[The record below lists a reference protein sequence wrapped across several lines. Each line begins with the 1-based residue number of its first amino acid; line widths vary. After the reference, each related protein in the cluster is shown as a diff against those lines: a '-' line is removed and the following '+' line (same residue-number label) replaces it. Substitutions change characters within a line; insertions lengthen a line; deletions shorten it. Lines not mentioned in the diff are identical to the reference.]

1 MGVEA
6 FFWADLWK
14 RRHINLW
21 LMIPLYALG
30 LIFHFLVD
38 TIFSCLFCCFIR
50 GAAICLVCL
59 HSKISLIES
68 HIFRFFVQNHYLSE
82 SITCPGQSKVILD
95 AEFPSHFPVS
105 IVMVFASRML
115 LYSYL

>member
-1 MGVEA
+1 MRAWEVEA

-38 TIFSCLFCCFIR
+38 TIFLLSFLLFYKRSCNL
-50 GAAICLVCL
+50 
-59 HSKISLIES
+59 
-68 HIFRFFVQNHYLSE
+68 
-82 SITCPGQSKVILD
+82 PG
-95 AEFPSHFPVS
+95 
-105 IVMVFASRML
+105 VFA
-115 LYSYL
+115 

>member
-1 MGVEA
+1 MRAWEVEA

-38 TIFSCLFCCFIR
+38 TIFP
-50 GAAICLVCL
+50 
-59 HSKISLIES
+59 
-68 HIFRFFVQNHYLSE
+68 FVFSVVHKRSFNLL
-82 SITCPGQSKVILD
+82 G
-95 AEFPSHFPVS
+95 
-105 IVMVFASRML
+105 VFA
-115 LYSYL
+115 